1 MTFKEFTACD
11 GRWGMVEAM
20 VCIDLM
26 AEIRKLSFWKREK
39 FWREL
44 YEKHVL
50 DEIVEPINQKILIDQ
65 LAARIPHTDQAT
77 THEKEH
83 STMTINEYQALA
95 LRTESRIT
103 TDPVPYIRV
112 LEGLMGLNGELRSIR
127 CLWKPSGRKWKASI
141 RPVWCRIHWTNL
153 PWRIRAWMR
162 LSHKSAP
169 QRTLWSVFA
178 RSTTSKP
185 RIKQNTKKKE
195 CLELCNSSSG
205 HLCFLERG
213 GMKGIY
219 QSVPDCIACMNLGW
233 APEGACS
240 GCLRLA
246 KERAEEV
253 GILQLGVGLFAD
265 KAVIKKTNGALATVP
280 MSELT
285 IID

>member
-112 LEGLMGLNGELRSIR
+112 LEGLMGLNGEAIDL
-127 CLWKPSGRKWKASI
+127 
-141 RPVWCRIHWTNL
+141 
-153 PWRIRAWMR
+153 M
-162 LSHKSAP
+162 
-169 QRTLWSVFA
+169 
-178 RSTTSKP
+178 
-185 RIKQNTKKKE
+185 KKV
-195 CLELCNSSSG
+195 LFQG
-205 HLCFLERG
+205 HEFDREH
-213 GMKGIY
+213 M
-219 QSVPDCIACMNLGW
+219 
-233 APEGACS
+233 
-240 GCLRLA
+240 A
-246 KERAEEV
+246 KELGDIAWYLAVSADAIGYDLES
-253 GILQLGVGLFAD
+253 ILQMNVD
-265 KAVIKKTNGALATVP
+265 KLRTRYPDGFSTEQSLHRSANDI
-280 MSELT
+280 
-285 IID
+285 

>member
-44 YEKHVL
+44 YEKHDL

-112 LEGLMGLNGELRSIR
+112 LEGLMGLNGEAIDL
-127 CLWKPSGRKWKASI
+127 
-141 RPVWCRIHWTNL
+141 
-153 PWRIRAWMR
+153 M
-162 LSHKSAP
+162 
-169 QRTLWSVFA
+169 
-178 RSTTSKP
+178 
-185 RIKQNTKKKE
+185 KKV
-195 CLELCNSSSG
+195 LFQG
-205 HLCFLERG
+205 HEFDREH
-213 GMKGIY
+213 M
-219 QSVPDCIACMNLGW
+219 
-233 APEGACS
+233 
-240 GCLRLA
+240 A
-246 KERAEEV
+246 KELGDIAWYLAVSADAIGYDLES
-253 GILQLGVGLFAD
+253 ILQMNVD
-265 KAVIKKTNGALATVP
+265 KLRARYPDGFSMEQSLHRSANDI
-280 MSELT
+280 
-285 IID
+285 

>member
-112 LEGLMGLNGELRSIR
+112 LEGLMGLNGEAGEAIDL
-127 CLWKPSGRKWKASI
+127 
-141 RPVWCRIHWTNL
+141 
-153 PWRIRAWMR
+153 M
-162 LSHKSAP
+162 
-169 QRTLWSVFA
+169 
-178 RSTTSKP
+178 
-185 RIKQNTKKKE
+185 KKV
-195 CLELCNSSSG
+195 LFQG
-205 HLCFLERG
+205 HEFDREH
-213 GMKGIY
+213 M
-219 QSVPDCIACMNLGW
+219 
-233 APEGACS
+233 
-240 GCLRLA
+240 A
-246 KERAEEV
+246 KE
-253 GILQLGVGLFAD
+253 LGDIAWYLAVSAD
-265 KAVIKKTNGALATVP
+265 AIGYDLE
-280 MSELT
+280 S
-285 IID
+285 IFFG